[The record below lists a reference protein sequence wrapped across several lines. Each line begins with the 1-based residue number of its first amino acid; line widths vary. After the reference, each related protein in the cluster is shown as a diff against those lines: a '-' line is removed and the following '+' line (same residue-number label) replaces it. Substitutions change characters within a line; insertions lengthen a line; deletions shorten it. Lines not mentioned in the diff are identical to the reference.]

1 MYILVHDV
9 GFLRTKMTRLLAAFP
24 VTCAFVLMAIGSAPA
39 QEVTSEANGLNVIQR
54 VRPATK
60 GQFQAKVILPISGA
74 RATEVPNAQV
84 TLLGSEGAVHRGVTN
99 IHGDVT
105 IDAVAPGIYAMTARA
120 RGLFACYA
128 MHVVG
133 ENQAAGRSLPA
144 SAEISCALVTS
155 HRFGETVLPYLAAD
169 SSRDHLQADDMT
181 LVADVDRISNP
192 TYRIARTAGGLAG
205 SLRSANGQVAEQ
217 MNVFIFNKRKAVGRT
232 LSDDQGRF
240 VLADLPSGVYSMV
253 AVGQDGV
260 AALGFELVE
269 SVAKSARVNST
280 GETFVIQEG
289 AEDATL
295 DVDVIPVTPDELE
308 EVVGIEEEEEDTEEG
323 VDEMEGD
330 GEGAP
335 LLDEFGNPIVDGVPV
350 DGFGN
355 PLAGGGYAPN
365 GGSYG
370 GGGGGGSG
378 GGGGGGIAAAALVA
392 AAAAAVSSSNNNDF
406 RPLVTS
412 PNLPAN

>member
-1 MYILVHDV
+1 MYIPIHDV
-9 GFLRTKMTRLLAAFP
+9 GFLRTKMTRLIAAFSA
-24 VTCAFVLMAIGSAPA
+24 TCAFALLAIAGASAQQA
-39 QEVTSEANGLNVIQR
+39 TGEANDLNVIQR

-60 GQFQAKVILPISGA
+60 GQFQAKVILPIAGA
-74 RATEVPNAQV
+74 GATSVPNAEV
-84 TLLGSEGAVHRGVTN
+84 TLLGSEGALHRGVTN

-105 IDAVAPGIYAMTARA
+105 IDAVAPGIYAMTTRA

-133 ENQAAGRSLPA
+133 EGQAAEKALPS

-155 HRFGETVLPYLAAD
+155 HQFGETVLPYLAAQ
-169 SSRDHLQADDMT
+169 SSRDHLQADGTT
-181 LVADVDRISNP
+181 LVADVERLNNP
-192 TYRIARTAGGLAG
+192 SYRIARTAGGLVG
-205 SLRSANGQVAEQ
+205 NLRSANGEAASQ
-217 MNVFIFNKRKAVGRT
+217 MNVFFFKKRKAVGRT

-240 VLADLPSGVYSMV
+240 AVAELPSGIYSMI

-269 SVAKSARVNST
+269 SVVKSVRVNSK

-323 VDEMEGD
+323 EDEMEGD

-335 LLDEFGNPIVDGVPV
+335 LLDEFGNPIVDGIPV

-355 PLAGGGYAPN
+355 PLAGGGYAPS
-365 GGSYG
+365 GGSY

-378 GGGGGGIAAAALVA
+378 GGGGDIGGAALLGIAAAAA
-392 AAAAAVSSSNNNDF
+392 ANSSSNDF

-412 PNLPAN
+412 PNTP